1 MQLRVCPA
9 ALSGRAA
16 RHELRVPRRLNPR
29 SLTAWKCPTSSAQ
42 SSRGGA
48 PWTSH
53 NCRLALADGTVW
65 HGSSF
70 GGTGTKVS
78 EVVFNTAL
86 SGYQEIL
93 SDPSYNGQFV
103 LMTNPQIG
111 NTGINGEDTEADVCH
126 MGGLIIRQLSPI
138 ASNYRSRLSLGDYL
152 AEQGIIGIYD
162 LDTRAITKRLRET
175 GALMGA
181 LSTDETISDDDL
193 VRMAKNE
200 NIDGKDL
207 ISEVSHSTEFE
218 WAEKTDTQWEFSL
231 QLDVGE
237 AAPYRVVALDF
248 GVKSNILRRLRS
260 HNCDVVVVPAST
272 PASDI
277 LAMKPDGVLL
287 SNGPGDPSAVPYAVE
302 TARDIL
308 GKVPTFGICMGHQIL
323 GQALGGKTFKLK
335 FGHHGGNHP
344 VMEMSSRKIEI
355 SSQNHNYAVDVKSL
369 PPDVE
374 VSHINLNDGTCSGLV
389 SVPRMMMSVQYHPE
403 ASPGPHDG
411 DYLFAQFTSMMSQ
424 HRCK

>member
-1 MQLRVCPA
+1 MMAMLLGGSPAPMDGWAPRRHAGIPKKIPRGARHWRCPA
-9 ALSGRAA
+9 I
-16 RHELRVPRRLNPR
+16 
-29 SLTAWKCPTSSAQ
+29 SATQ
-42 SSRGGA
+42 STDA
-48 PWTSH
+48 PWAPQ
-53 NCRLALADGTVW
+53 NCRLALADGSVW

-70 GGTGTKVS
+70 GSTGTKVS

-93 SDPSYNGQFV
+93 TDPSYNGQFV

-111 NTGINGEDTEADVCH
+111 NTGINGEDIEADVCH
-126 MGGLIIRQLSPI
+126 MGGLIIRQLSPV
-138 ASNYRSRLSLGDYL
+138 ASNYRSTKTLGEYL
-152 AEQGIIGIYD
+152 ADQSIIGIHD

-181 LSTDETISDDDL
+181 LSTDTSISDDDL
-193 VRMAKNE
+193 VQMAKNE

-207 ISEVSHSTEFE
+207 ISEVTHASDFE
-218 WAEKTDTQWEFSL
+218 WTEGTDRQWEFSL
-231 QLDVGE
+231 DLKEGE
-237 AAPYRVVALDF
+237 LAPYKVVALDF

-260 HNCDVVVVPAST
+260 HNCEVIVVPAST
-272 PASDI
+272 PAADI
-277 LAMKPDGVLL
+277 LAMKPDGILL
-287 SNGPGDPSAVPYAVE
+287 SNGPGDPSAVPYAVD
-302 TARDIL
+302 TARELL

-344 VMEMSSRKIEI
+344 VMEMASRKIEI

-369 PPDVE
+369 PSDVQ

-389 SVPRMMMSVQYHPE
+389 SKERKMMSVQYHPE

-411 DYLFAQFTSMMSQ
+411 DYLFSQFTDMMRE
-424 HRCK
+424 HRG